1 MARTKQ
7 VQRKN
12 VQSMARFTNA
22 STTVQSLPLPN
33 GIKEEGELL
42 YCQYFMLHGMSP
54 ELREYLKQVLN
65 WTDKQITAHMKYMT
79 KQWRHRRDEYKR
91 SMGFPIK
98 KRRYRPGTLAL
109 REIRKYQKSTNLL
122 IKKAPFIR
130 LVKEILHGKLG
141 KTEIRMQ
148 RIAVEALQEAAEY
161 YITNLFDDA
170 NLCALHAKRI
180 TLQPKDMQLAMR
192 IRGEHN

>member
-7 VQRKN
+7 VQWKE
-12 VQSMARFTNA
+12 VQSVKRAINIDDTI
-22 STTVQSLPLPN
+22 QSLPLPT

-42 YCQYFMLHGMSP
+42 YRQYFMIHGMSP
-54 ELREYLKQVLN
+54 ELREHLKQVLN
-65 WTDKQITAHMKYMT
+65 WTDKQVTAHMKFMT

-91 SMGFPIK
+91 SIGFPIK
-98 KRRYRPGTLAL
+98 RRRYRPGTLAL
-109 REIRKYQKSTNLL
+109 KEIRKYQKSTDLL

-130 LVKEILHGKLG
+130 LVKEILHKKLD

-148 RIAVEALQEAAEY
+148 CIAVEALQEAAEY

-180 TLQPKDMQLAMR
+180 TLHPKDMQHAMR
-192 IRGEHN
+192 IRGERN

>member
-7 VQRKN
+7 VQRKIAQN
-12 VQSMARFTNA
+12 VTQATNVRA
-22 STTVQSLPLPN
+22 TVQSLPLSN

-42 YCQYFMLHGMSP
+42 YRQYFMFYGMSP
-54 ELREYLKQVLN
+54 ELREHLKQVLN
-65 WTDKQITAHMKYMT
+65 WTDKQITIHMKYMT
-79 KQWRHRRDEYKR
+79 KEWQCRRDEYKR
-91 SMGFPIK
+91 SIGFPIK
-98 KRRYRPGTLAL
+98 KRHYRPGTLAL
-109 REIRKYQKSTNLL
+109 KEIRKYQKSTNLL

-141 KTEIRMQ
+141 RTEIRMQ

-161 YITNLFDDA
+161 YITNLFGDA
-170 NLCALHAKRI
+170 NLCALHAKKI

-192 IRGEHN
+192 IRGECN